1 MHQHKSDW
9 GAVDHDRRLV
19 IGYARV
25 STTQD
30 RQDVSIEMQV
40 AEFERLGVDRVIS
53 ERRSASKGH
62 RPGWTELRV
71 LVAQGRVRRVLMADL
86 SRLARDGSDMEF
98 LEECAAAGTEVRDLF
113 GQTWENQSIS
123 GLLSSG
129 VTSLMN
135 RVQARMIGL
144 KAKDGL
150 RRRREAGYLARGK
163 LPFGY
168 RVVNCQPA
176 MDPETWPQARWLIEQ
191 VLADQMALSITV
203 RRLPEDFPW
212 RPTSTGLLN
221 WVRNPMLRGGVG
233 HGRSKAGEWESM
245 EWNRAPRLITTEE
258 YDTAM
263 RFYLSRR
270 ETKTRERKGPEA
282 HLLTSL
288 LVCTSCGKNMGWKTQ
303 ARPTHAARYQ
313 CRTLTCRNYAKT
325 VKEDL
330 IRQELARVLVKQAK
344 KMAELVMADEP
355 VEIPPEEARM
365 REQLRQLEDLEAQG
379 VPNLRKGILAL
390 RDQIAML
397 RMERIVDPWLM
408 PDYQELFSDE
418 ESFLLTSSANL
429 RPVLL
434 RFIKRVEYRPTNEAI
449 RVVLR

>member
-1 MHQHKSDW
+1 
-9 GAVDHDRRLV
+9 VIHDPRLV
-19 IGYARV
+19 VGYARV

-30 RQDVSIEMQV
+30 AQDVSIEMQV
-40 AEFERLGVDRVIS
+40 AEFERLGVDRVIA

-62 RPGWTELRV
+62 RPGWSELRL

-113 GQTWENQSIS
+113 GQVWENQTIS

-144 KAKDGL
+144 KSSDGL
-150 RRRREAGYLARGK
+150 RRRREAGFLARGR

-168 RVVNCQPA
+168 RAIDCQPA
-176 MDPETWPQARWLIEQ
+176 MDPETWEQARWLFEQ
-191 VLADQMALSITV
+191 LLADQMAVFQTV

-212 RPTSTGLLN
+212 KPTPTGLLN

-233 HGRSKAGEWESM
+233 HGRQAIGEWERV
-245 EWNRAPRLITTEE
+245 EWNRAPRLISNEE

-263 RFYLSRR
+263 RFHLLRR
-270 ETKTRERKGPEA
+270 ETKSRERKGPKA

-288 LVCTSCGKNMGWKTQ
+288 LQCATCGKNMGWKTQ
-303 ARPTHAARYQ
+303 KRPTHAARYQ
-313 CRTLTCRNYAKT
+313 CRTVTCSNYSKT
-325 VKEDL
+325 VKEEL
-330 IRQELARVLVKQAK
+330 IRRELARVLVKQAK
-344 KMAELVMADEP
+344 RMAETVMEEGP
-355 VEIPPEEARM
+355 MEIPPEEARM
-365 REQLRQLEDLEAQG
+365 REQLRQLEELEAQG
-379 VPNLRKGILAL
+379 VPDLRKGILGL
-390 RDQIAML
+390 RDQIAMR

-418 ESFLLTSSANL
+418 ESFLLTSDANL

-434 RFIKRVEYRPTNEAI
+434 RFIKRVEYRAGTGSI
-449 RVVLR
+449 RVILR

>member
-1 MHQHKSDW
+1 MI
-9 GAVDHDRRLV
+9 HDARLV

-30 RQDVSIEMQV
+30 GQDTSIEMQV
-40 AEFERLGVDRVIS
+40 AEFERLGVDRIIA

-62 RPGWTELRV
+62 RPGWTELRL
-71 LVAQGRVRRVLMADL
+71 LVAQGRVRLVLMNDL

-113 GQTWENQSIS
+113 GQVWENQTVS

-144 KAKDGL
+144 KSADGL
-150 RRRREAGYLARGK
+150 RRRREAGFLARGR

-168 RVVNCQPA
+168 LAVDGKPA
-176 MDPETWPQARWLIEQ
+176 MHPERWESARWLFEQ
-191 VLADQMALSITV
+191 VLADQMYLFQTI

-212 RPTSTGLLN
+212 KPTPTGLLN
-221 WVRNPMLRGGVG
+221 WVRNPMLRGGLG
-233 HGRSKAGEWESM
+233 FGRMHAGEWERV
-245 EWNRAPRLITTEE
+245 EWNRSPRLITTEE

-263 RFYLSRR
+263 RFYLARR
-270 ETKTRERKGPEA
+270 ETKTRVRKGPEA

-288 LVCTSCGKNMGWKTQ
+288 LQCATCGKFMGWKTK
-303 ARPTHAARYQ
+303 RRETHASRYQ
-313 CRTLTCRNYAKT
+313 CRNLSCSNYSRT

-330 IRQELARVLVKQAK
+330 IRQEVAKVLVKQAK
-344 KMAELVMADEP
+344 RMAEMVTRDAP
-355 VEIPPEEARM
+355 VEIPPEESRM

-390 RDQIAML
+390 RDQIALM
-397 RMERIVDPWLM
+397 RMQRIVDPWLT
-408 PDYQELFSDE
+408 PDYQALFSDE
-418 ESFLLTSSANL
+418 ESFLLTSDANL

-434 RFIKRVEYRPTNEAI
+434 RFIKRIEFRAGTGSI
-449 RVVLR
+449 RVILR